1 MSAPRPIDAQAMVDR
16 GLERWHD
23 LRWPAPAALVVSG
36 SGLAVDLGAPA
47 HGPVPL
53 AEVAPFP
60 LHAVE
65 GHPLAAELLL
75 PDPGS
80 PVLYCRGRVH
90 GYQGYDPSEIVFWV
104 RLARRL
110 GAATLVQTNAAGGI
124 DPDYRPGDLVL
135 IADHLNLTGAN
146 PLRGDLPAA
155 WGPRFPDMV
164 GAYDPALRALAREHA
179 ERLGVGLRDGGV
191 YAGLAGPSYETPA
204 EVRMLR
210 TLGATLGGMS
220 TVLEVIAARHMGM
233 RCLGISVVT
242 NPAAGVTGE
251 PLSHD
256 EVLEVGRAAA
266 GDVRKLLG
274 ALIADPRLSG

>member
-1 MSAPRPIDAQAMVDR
+1 MIDR
-16 GLERWHD
+16 GLERWQR
-23 LRWPAPAALVVSG
+23 LGWPAPAALVVSG
-36 SGLAVDLGAPA
+36 SGLAVDLGPVA

-75 PDPGS
+75 PHPGR

-90 GYQGYDPSEIVFWV
+90 GYQGYDPAEVVFWV

-110 GAATLVQTNAAGGI
+110 GAAVLVQTNAAGGI

-164 GAYDPALRALAREHA
+164 GAYDPALRTLAREHA
-179 ERLGVGLRDGGV
+179 ARVGVGLRDGGV
-191 YAGLAGPSYETPA
+191 YAGLPGPSYETPA

-251 PLSHD
+251 PLSHA

-274 ALIADPRLSG
+274 ALIADPRLTG

>member
-1 MSAPRPIDAQAMVDR
+1 MSDPRPMDAEGMIDR
-16 GLERWHD
+16 GLERWHR
-23 LRWPAPAALVVSG
+23 LGWPAPKALVVSG
-36 SGLAVDLGAPA
+36 SGLAVDLGPAA

-75 PDPGS
+75 PHPDR

-90 GYQGYDPSEIVFWV
+90 GYQGYEAPKVAFWV

-135 IADHLNLTGAN
+135 IADHLNLTGTN

-164 GAYDPALRALAREHA
+164 GAYDQALRALARDHA
-179 ERLGVGLRDGGV
+179 ARLGVGLRDGGV
-191 YAGLAGPSYETPA
+191 YAGLSGPSYETPA

-210 TLGATLGGMS
+210 TLGATVAGMS

-251 PLSHD
+251 PLSHA

-266 GDVRKLLG
+266 GDVRRLLA